1 VEEGAFAVT
10 PDEREEV
17 RHLID
22 AHERTLQICRACAE
36 TTRDLAWEV
45 KRGGAPTPESLTA
58 TLAEVERVLD
68 DLGKVEIAI
77 AEMKAALW

>member
-1 VEEGAFAVT
+1 MT
-10 PDEREEV
+10 PDEQEEV
-17 RHLID
+17 RRLIE

-45 KRGGAPTPESLTA
+45 KRGSVPSPEALAA
-58 TLAEVERVLD
+58 TLDEVERILAE
-68 DLGKVEIAI
+68 LGQVEIAI

>member
-1 VEEGAFAVT
+1 M
-10 PDEREEV
+10 R
-17 RHLID
+17 RLID
-22 AHERTLQICRACAE
+22 AHEHTLQICRACAE

-45 KRGGAPTPESLTA
+45 KRGSIPSAEALAA
-58 TLAEVERVLD
+58 TLSEVERVLD

>member
-1 VEEGAFAVT
+1 MNPEEQQ
-10 PDEREEV
+10 EV
-17 RHLID
+17 RRLIE
-22 AHERTLQICRACAE
+22 AHEHTLQVCRACAQ

-45 KRGGAPTPESLTA
+45 KRGHVPSAESLAA
-58 TLAEVERVLD
+58 TLAEVDRVLD

>member
-1 VEEGAFAVT
+1 MDEGPPAVT
-10 PDEREEV
+10 PDERQEV
-17 RHLID
+17 LHLIE

-45 KRGGAPTPESLTA
+45 RRGGVPPPDALDA
-58 TLAEVERVLD
+58 TLAEAERVLA
-68 DLGKVEIAI
+68 DLGRIEIAI

>member
-1 VEEGAFAVT
+1 MTA
-10 PDEREEV
+10 DEKAEILK
-17 RHLID
+17 LIE
-22 AHERTLQICRACAE
+22 AHERTLAVCRACAE

-45 KRGGAPTPESLTA
+45 KRGSTPPPEALAA
-58 TLAEVERVLD
+58 TLEEASRVLD